1 MYYYAPDNNRKGRM
15 AGLIAVACYLVIV
28 LAVGLAVSFSP
39 SYETVSEGILID
51 FGDDSDGT
59 GTENV
64 ALSQTETP
72 SAPLPAP
79 AEENYMTQDTEPAPA
94 IASSETKHTDRTSTS
109 QGKAATSQQATPAVE
124 QRQVNRRA
132 LFPGRSATSNA
143 TSQGSGS
150 NTTGNRGH
158 EAGGDGNSAGTGTGT
173 EGISFDLAGRRAI
186 GSLPRP
192 AYNSN
197 NAQGIVVVEITVD
210 AQGRVQSALFR
221 PQGSTTQDAALM
233 DAALRAARQA
243 RFTPSEANAVQTGTI
258 TYVFKLR

>member
-1 MYYYAPDNNRKGRM
+1 M
-15 AGLIAVACYLVIV
+15 AGLIAVACYLVII

-39 SYETVSEGILID
+39 SHETVSEGILID
-51 FGDDSDGT
+51 FGDNSDGT

-64 ALSQTETP
+64 ALSQVEIP
-72 SAPLPAP
+72 SAPLPAS
-79 AEENYMTQDTEPAPA
+79 AQESYMTQDTEPAPA
-94 IASSETKHTDRTSTS
+94 ITSSDTKNTDHTSASH
-109 QGKAATSQQATPAVE
+109 GKATGQKAAPAVE

-143 TSQGSGS
+143 VSQGSGS
-150 NTTGNRGH
+150 NAAGNRGH
-158 EAGGDGNSAGTGTGT
+158 EAGGDGSSTGTGTGT
-173 EGISFDLAGRRAI
+173 EGISFDLTGRRAI

-192 AYNSN
+192 AYDSN

-221 PQGSTTQDAALM
+221 PQGSTTQDASLM

-243 RFTPSEANAVQTGTI
+243 RFTPSEANAIQTGTI

>member
-1 MYYYAPDNNRKGRM
+1 M
-15 AGLIAVACYLVIV
+15 AGLIAVACYLVII

-39 SYETVSEGILID
+39 SHETVSEGILID
-51 FGDDSDGT
+51 FGDNSDGT

-64 ALSQTETP
+64 ALSQVEIP
-72 SAPLPAP
+72 SAPLPAS
-79 AEENYMTQDTEPAPA
+79 AQESYMTQDTEPAPA
-94 IASSETKHTDRTSTS
+94 IASSDTKNTDHTSAS
-109 QGKAATSQQATPAVE
+109 HGKATGQQVTPAVE

-143 TSQGSGS
+143 VSQGSGS
-150 NTTGNRGH
+150 NAAGNRGH
-158 EAGGDGNSAGTGTGT
+158 EAGGDGSSTGTGTGT
-173 EGISFDLAGRRAI
+173 EGISFDLTGRRAI

-192 AYNSN
+192 AYDSN

-221 PQGSTTQDAALM
+221 PQGSTTQDASLM
-233 DAALRAARQA
+233 EAALRAARQA

>member
-1 MYYYAPDNNRKGRM
+1 M
-15 AGLIAVACYLVIV
+15 AGLIAVACYLVII

-39 SYETVSEGILID
+39 SHETVSEGILID
-51 FGDDSDGT
+51 FGDNSDGT

-64 ALSQTETP
+64 ALSQVEIP
-72 SAPLPAP
+72 SAPLPAS
-79 AEENYMTQDTEPAPA
+79 AQESYMTQDTEPAPD
-94 IASSETKHTDRTSTS
+94 IASSDTKNTDHTSASHDEVTV
-109 QGKAATSQQATPAVE
+109 QQVTPAVE

-143 TSQGSGS
+143 VSQGSGS
-150 NTTGNRGH
+150 NAAGNRGH
-158 EAGGDGNSAGTGTGT
+158 EAGGDGSSIGTGTGT
-173 EGISFDLAGRRAI
+173 EGISFDLTGRRAI

-192 AYNSN
+192 AYDSN

-221 PQGSTTQDAALM
+221 PQGSTTQDASLM
-233 DAALRAARQA
+233 EAALRAARQA

>member
-1 MYYYAPDNNRKGRM
+1 M
-15 AGLIAVACYLVIV
+15 AGLIAVACYLVII

-39 SYETVSEGILID
+39 SHETVSEGILID
-51 FGDDSDGT
+51 FGDNSDGT

-64 ALSQTETP
+64 ALSQVEIP
-72 SAPLPAP
+72 SAPLPAS
-79 AEENYMTQDTEPAPA
+79 AQESYMTQDTEPAPA
-94 IASSETKHTDRTSTS
+94 ITSSDTKNTDHTSASHGE
-109 QGKAATSQQATPAVE
+109 ATGQQAAPAVE

-143 TSQGSGS
+143 VSQGSGS
-150 NTTGNRGH
+150 NAAGNRGH
-158 EAGGDGNSAGTGTGT
+158 EAGGDGSSIGTGTGT
-173 EGISFDLAGRRAI
+173 EGISFDLTGRRAI

-192 AYNSN
+192 AYDSN

-221 PQGSTTQDAALM
+221 PQGSTTQDASLM

-243 RFTPSEANAVQTGTI
+243 RFTPSEANAIQTGTI